1 MNRSHLS
8 YAACLAWLA
17 ILLAAMSPVRAG
29 EPATVEAAA
38 RVLDLRAFP
47 VIEGASVG
55 NMRTLG
61 MLMYEAKG
69 DAKTAFDF
77 QRQQLKQR
85 GWKEQPGG
93 YQDATNASGSFA
105 KDGYTV
111 MVSTSNV
118 NGEPDKQG
126 VARVTLLNHGN
137 VETGK
142 LPVPLGVKPFYAH
155 VGQTS
160 YLTTAKVPET
170 AKACRELLLAAGWEP
185 YGMAGDEATSPMMYF
200 KRNAIRLM
208 AWISTAPAQDNKTV
222 IRYSTELMSAEL
234 PVPVDAPDPRYNDS
248 DGTLRYEW
256 PGENADPVV
265 AFYQERLPQRDWK
278 ATTERPIADDKE
290 KTQFLIFR
298 NPRGDMITLDMERYT
313 GIVRVTVQH
322 YTAAQVAEQDRLAE
336 EAGERVRQ
344 KMAKKNE
351 KVRVELMLP
360 AMAAEVEQDKPER
373 IEFKLGTGGGP
384 VAFKV
389 FRQYLI
395 PAGWSEEDGVRT
407 DPHSGSTTFKKGEA
421 TIDVRYFDTGLTD
434 AEITVIGSAQVILEP
449 KPVLDKTAAAPKAG
463 KKTNLADIPGMPK
476 LPAGVELP
484 DLPAEV
490 GELLKNLEG
499 EKAAPK
505 KSKAGN
511 KKGAAPAG
519 GVKVAD
525 ITMPKDAISVEY
537 NKTSKMIKLTSAS
550 DVDELAKFFLEELG
564 EKGWDEAQRPMVTD
578 DTAIIKLSNG
588 NALLTIFVHQR
599 EEGTDATLVC
609 KGIAWDTVPR
619 SKVAPPSKIAVT
631 KPAKKRPQEPASD
644 SPLADTP
651 NQSPDDEPKPA
662 APRARAQRIAVA
674 DQKQTGATLWAGGKV
689 FKLNY
694 GVAYE
699 SKQGDETATEVLL
712 SVKPIAG
719 DKLAALL
726 NNGQDGGGAAGFD
739 PHIRL
744 RYDASG
750 NLGYLFLYA
759 DGLSVNQ
766 SNSQEN
772 VVKAEIAVA
781 DGRARGKAV
790 METPGKLFDNEY
802 RFDVAFDAK
811 LANGSSA
818 PAGDASAPGTDEL
831 GAEEHDGLPYP
842 LITTN
847 RSSIGSGYRNSATAS
862 VPAALPAVVD
872 FYRRELT
879 ARGWKENVSAAKIT
893 ADSASLAFAGPEG
906 SVLVRL
912 SKEGDGTS
920 ANVAARYPAKAKAA
934 GILPQP
940 NRARLIL
947 GNASEREVV
956 VVING
961 QQYKVAAGLGAKDPK
976 DGVSLHVLP
985 GKYTFVFK
993 IPGQPDKTEELKVAL
1008 DETWGSIILPTGGY
1022 FVDQVY

>member
-1 MNRSHLS
+1 MNRLFLQ
-8 YAACLAWLA
+8 YATSLAWAAISLA
-17 ILLAAMSPVRAG
+17 TMSPVRAA

-69 DAKTAFDF
+69 DAKTAFEF

-93 YQDATNASGSFA
+93 YQDATNVSGSFA
-105 KDGYTV
+105 KDGYTL
-111 MVSTSNV
+111 MVSTSTV
-118 NGEPDKQG
+118 TGEPDKQG

-137 VETGK
+137 VEIGK
-142 LPVPLGVKPFYAH
+142 LPVPPEVKPFSAH
-155 VGQTS
+155 VGETS

-170 AKACRELLLAAGWEP
+170 AKDCRELLLAAGWEP

-222 IRYSTELMSAEL
+222 IRYSTELMSADL
-234 PVPVDAPDPRYNDS
+234 PVPSDAPDPRYNDY

-256 PGENADPVV
+256 PGEDPAPV
-265 AFYQERLPQRDWK
+265 ATFYQEKLPKLGWK
-278 ATTERPIADDKE
+278 ATTERPVVDDSR
-290 KTQFLIFR
+290 KTQFLVFR
-298 NPRGDMITLDMERYT
+298 NPQKDMISLDMERYT

-322 YTAAQVAEQDRLAE
+322 YTAAQVAEQDRLAK
-336 EAGERVRQ
+336 EAGERARQ

-360 AMAAEVEQDKPER
+360 AMAAEVEQDKPEQV
-373 IEFKLGTGGGP
+373 EFKLGTGGGP

-407 DPHSGSTTFKKGEA
+407 DPHSGSMTFKKDEA
-421 TIDVRYFDTGLTD
+421 TIDVRYFDTGLAD
-434 AEITVIGSAQVILEP
+434 ADITVIGSAQVILEP

-463 KKTNLADIPGMPK
+463 KKTKLADIPGFPK

-490 GELLKNLEG
+490 GELLKNLDRQEG
-499 EKAAPK
+499 EKAAAK

-511 KKGAAPAG
+511 KKGAATAG

-525 ITMPKDAISVEY
+525 ITMPKDATSVEY

-550 DVDELAKFFLEELG
+550 DVDELAKFFLEELA

-588 NALLTIFVHQR
+588 NASLTIFVHKH
-599 EEGTDATLVC
+599 EDGTDATLVC
-609 KGIAWDTVPR
+609 KGIAWDTVPP
-619 SKVAPPSKIAVT
+619 SKVAAK
-631 KPAKKRPQEPASD
+631 KPAKKRSQEPASD

-651 NQSPDDEPKPA
+651 GQSPDDEPKPA

-739 PHIRL
+739 PHVKL
-744 RYDASG
+744 RYDAAG
-750 NLGYLFLYA
+750 KLGYLFLYA

-766 SNSQEN
+766 SNSGEN

-790 METPGKLFDNEY
+790 MEKPGKLFDNEY

-818 PAGDASAPGTDEL
+818 PAGDVSAPAADEL

-847 RSSIGSGYRNSATAS
+847 RSSIGSKYRKSATAS

-879 ARGWKENVSAAKIT
+879 ARGWKENAAAAKIT

-961 QQYKVAAGLGAKDPK
+961 QQYKVAAGLGAKDPR

-1008 DETWGSIILPTGGY
+1008 DETWGAIIAPTGGY

>member
-1 MNRSHLS
+1 MNRSQWCYVAFLG
-8 YAACLAWLA
+8 WLA
-17 ILLAAMSPVRAG
+17 ILLAAMSSVRAA

-38 RVLDLRAFP
+38 RALDLRAFP
-47 VIEGASVG
+47 VIDGASVSD
-55 NMRTLG
+55 MRTMG
-61 MLMYEAKG
+61 MLMYEAKS

-77 QRQQLKQR
+77 QRQQLKKR

-93 YQDATNASGSFA
+93 YQDAMNASGQFT
-105 KDGYTV
+105 KDGYIV
-111 MVSTSNV
+111 MVSASNAT
-118 NGEPDKQG
+118 GEPDKQG
-126 VARVTLLNHGN
+126 VVRVSLINYGN

-142 LPVPLGVKPFYAH
+142 LPVPAGVKPFYAH
-155 VGQTS
+155 GGETS

-185 YGMAGDEATSPMMYF
+185 YGTAGDEATSPMMYF

-208 AWISTAPAQDNKTV
+208 AWVSTAPAQDNKTV
-222 IRYSTELMSAEL
+222 IRYSTELMSADL
-234 PVPVDAPDPRYNDS
+234 PVPPDAPDPRYNDS
-248 DGTLRYEW
+248 DGTLRYDW
-256 PGENADPVV
+256 PGEDPAPV
-265 AFYQERLPQRDWK
+265 ATFYQEKLAKLGWK
-278 ATTERPIADDKE
+278 ATTERPVVDDNR
-290 KTQFLIFR
+290 KTQFLVFR
-298 NPRGDMITLDMERYT
+298 NPQSDMISLDMDHYT
-313 GIVRVTVQH
+313 GIVRVKVQY
-322 YTAAQVAEQDRLAE
+322 YTAAKVAELDRLAKE
-336 EAGERVRQ
+336 EAERARQ

-360 AMAAEVEQDKPER
+360 AMAAKVEQEKPSRVKFE
-373 IEFKLGTGGGP
+373 LGTGGGP

-389 FRQYLI
+389 LRQYLI
-395 PAGWSEEDGVRT
+395 PAGWSEEDGART
-407 DPHSGSTTFKKGEA
+407 ERNSGNTTFKKDEA

-434 AEITVIGSAQVILEP
+434 AEITVVGSPQVIFEP

-463 KKTNLADIPGMPK
+463 KKTKLADIPGMPK

-484 DLPAEV
+484 DLPEEV
-490 GELLKNLEG
+490 GDLLKNLEG
-499 EKAAPK
+499 EKTAGK
-505 KSKAGN
+505 KSKAAN
-511 KKGAAPAG
+511 KKGAVPPG
-519 GVKVAD
+519 TVKVAD
-525 ITMPKDAISVEY
+525 ITMPQDATSIEY
-537 NKTSKMIKLTSAS
+537 NKTAKMIELTSAS
-550 DVDELAKFFLEELG
+550 NVDELAKFFLSELA
-564 EKGWDEAQRPMVTD
+564 EKGWDEAQNPMVTD

-588 NALLTIFVHQR
+588 NASLTIFIHKR
-599 EEGTDATLVC
+599 DEGTDATLVC
-609 KGIAWDTVPR
+609 KGVAWDAV
-619 SKVAPPSKIAVT
+619 PPSKIAAK
-631 KPAKKRPQEPASD
+631 KPARKRSQEPAAD
-644 SPLADTP
+644 SPLADAP
-651 NQSPDDEPKPA
+651 SHSRDDEPKPA
-662 APRARAQRIAVA
+662 APRVRAQRIAAA

-726 NNGQDGGGAAGFD
+726 NNGQDGGDAAGFD
-739 PHIRL
+739 PHVKL

-750 NLGYLFLYA
+750 KLGYLFLYA
-759 DGLSVNQ
+759 EGLSVNK
-766 SNSQEN
+766 SNSSEN

-790 METPGKLFDNEY
+790 MEKPDKLFDNEY

-811 LANGSSA
+811 VANGSSA
-818 PAGDASAPGTDEL
+818 PVGDASAPTTDEL

-847 RSSIGSGYRNSATAS
+847 RSSSGSKYRKSATAS
-862 VPAALPAVVD
+862 VPAALKAVID

-879 ARGWKENVSAAKIT
+879 SRGWKENVAAAKVT
-893 ADSASLAFAGPEG
+893 ADNAALVFAGPEG

-912 SKEGDGTS
+912 SKEGDGTN
-920 ANVAARYPAKAKAA
+920 ANLAVRYPAKAKSA

-947 GNASEREVV
+947 GNASEREAVI
-956 VVING
+956 VING
-961 QQYKVAAGLGAKDPK
+961 QQYKVPAGRGAKDPK
-976 DGVSLHVLP
+976 DGVSLHVMP